1 MVSLRGADFEIYDEE
16 IDKLFL
22 TITKQPRITSSA
34 VLQVDD
40 LCALIYEGVKAIM
53 VSMMQNGLKKSR
65 RLLVDLIAER
75 DTNKDG
81 FLEYQ
86 EFEDMLLEN
95 LQVGFHPKL
104 FELIILEMMDP
115 GRRHSKIKNEL
126 IKIYLGEGD
135 QAGLM
140 MDMIP
145 Q

>member
-1 MVSLRGADFEIYDEE
+1 MM
-16 IDKLFL
+16 
-22 TITKQPRITSSA
+22 
-34 VLQVDD
+34 QVDD
-40 LCALIYEGVKAIM
+40 LCALIYNGVKAIM

-65 RLLVDLIAER
+65 RLLVDLLAER
-75 DTNKDG
+75 DSNKDG

-104 FELIILEMMDP
+104 FELIILEMLDP

-135 QAGLM
+135 QAGLT

-145 Q
+145 